1 MRKKYQRKVRKSN
14 HKFEIVQGQD
24 LLVRV
29 PLPMAEVWAEMQA
42 RVEELTGQAGLQ
54 ILRAILEDEV
64 TRRVGPPHRPNPS
77 AGCVRWG
84 KQPGY
89 VVFAGQKVPVERPRV
104 RTREGQEVELESYGQ
119 LQQDGKLQRAVREGV
134 VAGLSTR
141 NYRRAVESVVEGYG
155 IEKSSVSRQFVA
167 ASSNQLRLLCER
179 RLEDLSLVVLM
190 IDGIH
195 FGGQVLV
202 VALGIA
208 EGGEK
213 HILGVWQGAT
223 ENTTVVKG
231 LLEDLVDRGLDLQ
244 RRYLVV
250 IDGSKALRA
259 GVERVFGEQVE
270 VQRCQIHK
278 RRNVKEYLPEN
289 CQKDYDR
296 RMRNAYAMNNYAD
309 AKEALQENLSA
320 TGADQSDRCPKPGGR
335 PGRNA
340 DRASVGCGS
349 GVTAETVH
357 DQSHRIVSFHG
368 AEGGTQRKALARRKS
383 AAALDCHRTP
393 GSGETLSTHQGLSRN
408 AVAEGTPEPVAHSA
422 EGGPDTRSRLN
433 SLEGRSKV
441 PNIESR
447 CDQLKLGHPP
457 RRRFAADHVWLPA

>member
-1 MRKKYQRKVRKSN
+1 VKKNYQRKAHKSN
-14 HKFEIVQGQD
+14 YKFEVVGGQE
-24 LLVRV
+24 LQVRV

-42 RVEELTGQAGLQ
+42 KVEELAGQAGLQ
-54 ILRAILEDEV
+54 ILRAILENEV
-64 TRRVGPPHRPNPS
+64 SRRVGPPHRPNPS

-89 VVFAGQKVPVERPRV
+89 VVFAGQKVPLERPRV
-104 RTREGQEVELESYGQ
+104 RTREGQEVELESYRQ

-167 ASSNQLRLLCER
+167 ASSNQLRSLCER
-179 RLEDLSLVVLM
+179 RLEDLNLVVLM
-190 IDGIH
+190 VDGIH

-208 EGGEK
+208 ESGEK
-213 HILGVWQGAT
+213 HVLGVWQGAT

-231 LLEDLVDRGLDLQ
+231 LLEDLIDRGLDLQ

-259 GVERVFGEQVE
+259 GVERVFGDRVE

-296 RMRNAYAMNNYAD
+296 RMRNAYAMSSYTE
-309 AKEALQENLSA
+309 AKAALEKIFRQLERINPSAARSLEEGLEETLTVHRLGIGAVLRRKLATTNPIESCLSTVQRVARNVKRWREGNQPLRWTA
-320 TGADQSDRCPKPGGR
+320 TGLLE
-335 PGRNA
+335 
-340 DRASVGCGS
+340 
-349 GVTAETVH
+349 AEKKFR
-357 DQSHRIVSFHG
+357 RIKG
-368 AEGGTQRKALARRKS
+368 YQELLLLK
-383 AAALDCHRTP
+383 
-393 GSGETLSTHQGLSRN
+393 E
-408 AVAEGTPEPVAHSA
+408 
-422 EGGPDTRSRLN
+422 RLN
-433 SLEGRSKV
+433 PSRIQQKEVRTLEV
-441 PNIESR
+441 
-447 CDQLKLGHPP
+447 
-457 RRRFAADHVWLPA
+457 A